1 MEEAIL
7 GKVFRNKSNNQL
19 SLTIPKKKLPEFLK
33 DKDIK
38 EIKLILN
45 KKNVRW

>member
-1 MEEAIL
+1 MVETVL

-19 SLTIPKKKLPEFLK
+19 SITVPRKKLPEFLK

-38 EIKLILN
+38 TIKLILN
-45 KKNVRW
+45 KRNVKW